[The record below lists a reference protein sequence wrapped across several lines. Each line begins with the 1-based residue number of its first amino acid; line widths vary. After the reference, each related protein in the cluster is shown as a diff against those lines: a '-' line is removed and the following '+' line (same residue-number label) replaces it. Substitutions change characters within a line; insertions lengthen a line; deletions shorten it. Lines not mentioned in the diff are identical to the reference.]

1 MTYEEKQC
9 KWLNETKGD
18 LHEKDLY
25 YCEKCR
31 NKGYIYKLN
40 SNNEIVSVRCEC
52 LKVRKSIKALQ
63 DSGLQEFIESKTFE
77 SFKVTE
83 NWQKRNKELAQM
95 FINQDQVKWFFI
107 GGQVGA
113 GKSHLCTAMCGELL
127 KQGKPTRYMLWS
139 EVSKKLKANI
149 NEDTY
154 FELLEPCQQVDVLY
168 IDDFFKVRKG
178 QLPTSADVNIA
189 FDLLNSRL
197 FSKDKI
203 TIISSEFTLNEL
215 LPVDEGVISR
225 IVEKAGC
232 FVINIASDTTK
243 NYRLK

>member
-31 NKGYIYKLN
+31 NKGFIYKVIN
-40 SNNEIVSVRCEC
+40 GEVKATKCEC

-154 FELLEPCQQVDVLY
+154 FEILEPYQQVDVLY

-232 FVINIASDTTK
+232 FAVNIASDTSK